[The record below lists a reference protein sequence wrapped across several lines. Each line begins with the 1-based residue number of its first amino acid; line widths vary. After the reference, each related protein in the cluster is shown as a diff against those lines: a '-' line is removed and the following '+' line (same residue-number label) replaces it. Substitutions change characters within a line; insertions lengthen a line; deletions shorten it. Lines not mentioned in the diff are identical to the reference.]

1 MQMFS
6 MTERC
11 ISIHKF
17 GKTKVCE
24 AEEVN
29 EHFINPKIGSEVF
42 G

>member
-1 MQMFS
+1 MQVFS
-6 MTERC
+6 MRERS

-29 EHFINPKIGSEVF
+29 EYFINPEIGNEVF